1 MPVIPPLP
9 LTDWEAIEG
18 QQATDAPPLPVRPEP
33 LVWFVITS
41 RDNIIESIEGPTTAT
56 DAKAMQ
62 TKTVESNYGEVAAV
76 IVHKSVASRIRIN
89 GSVLSPPRTSP
100 SRSEQPSG
108 RLLCRGRAQRV

>member
-89 GSVLSPPRTSP
+89 GSRDQILDAMESQLDRSYSLPPH
-100 SRSEQPSG
+100 
-108 RLLCRGRAQRV
+108 QRIRF